1 MSVIT
6 STANAR
12 NPQLSVVLD
21 GMARQ
26 MPDVAHVVAVSGD
39 GLLLA
44 STAALDGDRGDQLA
58 AIVSGLVS
66 LARGTAD
73 LLETGGVQFQMLMM
87 HDGILVVQQ
96 VSDGSSL
103 AALARADCDPAA
115 VAYEL
120 AALAARIGEA
130 VKPGPR
136 TAG

>member
-1 MSVIT
+1 MSVT
-6 STANAR
+6 TATPR

-21 GMARQ
+21 GLARQ
-26 MPDVAHVVAVSGD
+26 IPAVAHVVAVSGD

-44 STAALDGDRGDQLA
+44 STAGLDRNRGDQLA

-66 LARGTAD
+66 LARGATD
-73 LLETGGVQFQMLMM
+73 LLETGGVLFQMLTMSE
-87 HDGILVVQQ
+87 GILVVQQ
-96 VSDGSSL
+96 VPDGTSL
-103 AALARADCDPAA
+103 AALARADCDASQ

-120 AALAARIGEA
+120 ALLATRIGEQ

>member
-1 MSVIT
+1 MSVT
-6 STANAR
+6 TATPR

-21 GMARQ
+21 GLARHI
-26 MPDVAHVVAVSGD
+26 PAVAHVVAVSGD

-44 STAALDGDRGDQLA
+44 STAGLDADRGDQLA

-66 LARGTAD
+66 LARGATD

-87 HDGILVVQQ
+87 NDGILVVQQ
-96 VSDGSSL
+96 VPDGTSL
-103 AALARADCDPAA
+103 AALARPDCDPSQ

-120 AALAARIGEA
+120 AALAARIGEQ

-136 TAG
+136 VAG